1 MECRCYHGDE
11 GRTSLRQL
19 KMAPRDWGLIVF
31 SIALVAAVI
40 VLRVFGL

>member
-19 KMAPRDWGLIVF
+19 TMHGRDWGLVLF
-31 SIALVAAVI
+31 SLVLCGGIIA
-40 VLRVFGL
+40 LRVFGL

>member
-19 KMAPRDWGLIVF
+19 VMAGRDWGLLVF
-31 SIALVAAVI
+31 SIALCAGIV
-40 VLRVFGL
+40 VLRCFGL